1 MSHFFNTTARNFPL
15 DMDYSSPVCP
25 PHKDLSDI
33 LAEHRYRR
41 SRERLGPQK
50 LFYKWHLQKF
60 IYAVIL
66 NEKWFWPS
74 RGHWWY
80 LETIFFIVPTGKWG
94 ATGISWMETG
104 VLLNIHPTVH
114 KAMFHNKELS
124 GQNVNNGEVET
135 PCFKIIC
142 KQGTSLVIQRLT
154 LDLPMQGVWAWSL
167 VRELRPHILLGQKS
181 EHKKTTEV
189 ILTNSTENFRNGPH
203 WKESWKILVNVH
215 TVYASQLAQW

>member
-1 MSHFFNTTARNFPL
+1 MFVFPSGFALKIFLKILIEGQLLESIVSQFLLNITGCLLNSFSRTLRFQTCDWYVTFFNTTAHNFPL
-15 DMDYSSPVCP
+15 DMDYSCPACP

-50 LFYKWHLQKF
+50 LFYKWHLQNS
-60 IYAVIL
+60 YTAVIL

-94 ATGISWMETG
+94 ATGMSWMETG
-104 VLLNIHPTVH
+104 VVLNIHPTAQGNVP
-114 KAMFHNKELS
+114 
-124 GQNVNNGEVET
+124 QQRTVWPNVNNGEVET

-142 KQGTSLVIQRLT
+142 KQGTSLVVQQLT

-167 VRELRPHILLGQKS
+167 VRS
-181 EHKKTTEV
+181 
-189 ILTNSTENFRNGPH
+189 
-203 WKESWKILVNVH
+203 
-215 TVYASQLAQW
+215 